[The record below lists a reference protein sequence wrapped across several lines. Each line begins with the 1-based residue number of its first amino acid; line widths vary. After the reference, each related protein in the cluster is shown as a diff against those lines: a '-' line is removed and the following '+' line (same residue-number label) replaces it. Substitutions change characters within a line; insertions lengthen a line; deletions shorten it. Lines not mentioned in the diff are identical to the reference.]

1 MYQRCIRAPGKR
13 GFKQRPCRRYA
24 GRELSDVPLSFH
36 LQTIRAII
44 PETVYLKE
52 RVYIQFK
59 LCVPHPFPFPFSL
72 LFLKRLSAPGI
83 ALHEAPPGTDTP
95 RAPPGLSYAEAAHKA
110 MPAVVN
116 IFSSAS
122 VARPHG
128 LDTDDPLFRFF
139 FGDQL
144 PREQPASTLGSGVIV
159 SSQGYILTNEH
170 VINSADEIEVALADG
185 RTASA
190 KVIGADPETDLA
202 VLKVQ
207 LNNLPS
213 IALGH
218 IEQARVG
225 DVVLAIGNPYAV
237 GQTVTMGIIS
247 ALGRNH
253 LGISKF
259 ENFIQTDAS
268 IHPGNSGGALVDIEG
283 HLLGINTAIYSSL
296 SNGGSLGIG
305 FAIPVST
312 VRAVFE
318 SIIATGTVTR
328 GWIGIQPQE
337 LTPEIAESFDLKRT
351 SGAIV
356 AGVLRNSPAQRA
368 GVQPGDI
375 LIRVNNEEIH
385 DTTQL
390 MNVIA
395 QLKPGARA
403 MLHIVRKNKTLK
415 LPVKIAKRPAP
426 QAPINRDDAELN
438 E

>member
-1 MYQRCIRAPGKR
+1 M
-13 GFKQRPCRRYA
+13 
-24 GRELSDVPLSFH
+24 
-36 LQTIRAII
+36 
-44 PETVYLKE
+44 
-52 RVYIQFK
+52 
-59 LCVPHPFPFPFSL
+59 
-72 LFLKRLSAPGI
+72 LKRLWLLFAQSVTVLLALLFIITVLKPHWLQKRGLSNMRLLAPDV
-83 ALHEAPPGTDTP
+83 ALHEAPPKVNV
-95 RAPPGLSYAEAAHKA
+95 RRMQSSVSYADAVQKA

-116 IFSSAS
+116 VFSSTS
-122 VARPHG
+122 TARSRG
-128 LDTDDPLFRFF
+128 LNTHDPLFRFF
-139 FGDQL
+139 FGNQL

-159 SSQGYILTNEH
+159 SPQGYILTNEH
-170 VINSADEIEVALADG
+170 VINGADEIEVALADG

-202 VLKVQ
+202 VLKIQ
-207 LNNLPS
+207 LDNLPS
-213 IALGH
+213 ITLSH

-253 LGISKF
+253 LGISEF

-268 IHPGNSGGALVDIEG
+268 IHPGNSGGALVDVNG

-312 VRAVFE
+312 VRTVLE

-328 GWIGIQPQE
+328 GWIGIQPQD

-356 AGVLRNSPAQRA
+356 AGVLQNSPAQRA
-368 GVQPGDI
+368 GVRPGDI
-375 LIRVNNEEIH
+375 LIRVNNEKIH
-385 DTTQL
+385 DTRQL
-390 MNVIA
+390 MNAIA
-395 QLKPGARA
+395 QLKPGTRA
-403 MLHIVRKNKTLK
+403 VLHILRKKKALA
-415 LPVKIAKRPAP
+415 LPIKIVKRPAP
-426 QAPINRDDAELN
+426 QAPINRNDAELN